1 MYNDKEG
8 CVIIVVLGIVVCI
21 FVFIYFMIHYIDASV
36 FVRPKFIDNE
46 ILLEKIKLLK
56 GEKMN
61 YYCKKC
67 GSNLLH
73 IEAKENKIGG
83 YFVRL
88 YCDKC
93 GAWQK
98 WLNKNDLKTF
108 QYNSKQDSVDNKE
121 KQNNNNCDILEKR
134 FNSFIEY
141 LNKLIDN
148 EMGRLP
154 ISAEDAIRKNAYC
167 LGLERCKNSIINI
180 LNGKEYYEKD

>member
-1 MYNDKEG
+1 
-8 CVIIVVLGIVVCI
+8 
-21 FVFIYFMIHYIDASV
+21 
-36 FVRPKFIDNE
+36 
-46 ILLEKIKLLK
+46 
-56 GEKMN
+56 MN

-73 IEAKENKIGG
+73 TETKENKIGG
-83 YFVRL
+83 YFVGL

-108 QYNSKQDSVDNKE
+108 QYNSKQDYV
-121 KQNNNNCDILEKR
+121 EKR

-148 EMGRLP
+148 EMEGLP

-180 LNGKEYYEKD
+180 LNGKEYYEEG